1 MIRRRT
7 LWRRLLVVAL
17 LILSLALFTVFFRE
31 QASGALHGAQDVG
44 ARILAPLQSAS
55 SKAIQP
61 FRDAWNWV
69 GDLFGAKSENERLRK
84 EVVKLRQATARE
96 LSTQAENANLRE
108 LLGLRDDPIFSEAA
122 AMIPARV
129 VSSSTDVWYST
140 VTINAGSD
148 AGVELHA
155 PVVNGE
161 GLVGRVTAVTANAA
175 EVTLITDQASFVDAE
190 VEPGGVQG
198 VVAGSVRG
206 NVSLLY
212 VDKSAKVKA
221 GQFVVTSGRSGS
233 IFAHGILVGVVENV
247 GKQDVELYQTVT
259 VRPVVD
265 FRKLEYVMVVR
276 R

>member
-17 LILSLALFTVFFRE
+17 LILSVALFTVFFRE
-31 QASGALHGAQDVG
+31 QASGALHGVRDAG

-55 SKAIQP
+55 SKVIQP

-69 GDLFGAKSENERLRK
+69 GDLFRAKSENERLRK

-96 LSTQAENANLRE
+96 LSTQSENANLRE
-108 LLGLRDDPIFSEAA
+108 LLDLRDDPVFSEAA
-122 AMIPARV
+122 ATIPARV

-140 VTINAGSD
+140 VTINAGSGD
-148 AGVELHA
+148 GVELYA

-161 GLVGRVTAVTANAA
+161 GLVGRVTAVTTNAA
-175 EVTLITDQASFVDAE
+175 EVTLITDQASYVDAE

-212 VDKSAKVKA
+212 VDKSAKVKS
-221 GQFVVTSGRSGS
+221 GQFVVTSGRSDS